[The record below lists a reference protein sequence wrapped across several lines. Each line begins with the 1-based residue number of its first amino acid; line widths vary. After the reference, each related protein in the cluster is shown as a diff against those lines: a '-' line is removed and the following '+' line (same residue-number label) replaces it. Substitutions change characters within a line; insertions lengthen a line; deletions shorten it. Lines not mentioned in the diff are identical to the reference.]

1 MASIVELLD
10 VSQLVT
16 QLVELIPSAIVAL
29 LFILFFYVV
38 FRVTSVPLRALLQR
52 AGLHA
57 AIVHMLV
64 DNIYR
69 LVMLT
74 LGVVMALDQIG
85 VNVRAALAGLG
96 VIGIAVGFA
105 AQDSMANIFAG
116 LIIFID
122 KPFLGGD
129 WVTVAGQYGEVSQI
143 TLRSTRIRT
152 LNNTFVVI
160 PNKTI
165 IDEVPVNHSHHG
177 AVRVDVPV
185 GIAYKE
191 NIPKAR
197 EVLLGAA
204 RSVPH
209 VMSGP
214 EPSVTVKGLGD
225 SSVDME
231 LRVWI
236 AEANIEDPTFSAV
249 MEAAKLALDDAG
261 IEIPFPHMQLFIEQ
275 VEDRVWEKV
284 KQLEKS
290 S

>member
-1 MASIVELLD
+1 M
-10 VSQLVT
+10 
-16 QLVELIPSAIVAL
+16 
-29 LFILFFYVV
+29 
-38 FRVTSVPLRALLQR
+38 
-52 AGLHA
+52 
-57 AIVHMLV
+57 
-64 DNIYR
+64 
-69 LVMLT
+69 
-74 LGVVMALDQIG
+74 
-85 VNVRAALAGLG
+85 RAALAGLG
-96 VIGIAVGFA
+96 VMGIAVGFA
-105 AQDSMANIFAG
+105 AQDSLANIFAG

-165 IDEVPVNHSHHG
+165 IDEVLVNHSHHG

-191 NIPKAR
+191 NIPEARKA
-197 EVLLGAA
+197 LLGAA

-209 VMSGP
+209 VMSNP

-236 AEANIEDPTFSAV
+236 AEANIEDPTFAAV

-284 KQLEKS
+284 RQLEKS